1 MVIVLELE
9 SPFLGFSGRRWRKKE
24 KIKIEIQVKLVK
36 EYSIVEM
43 NGMGE
48 IYAREIALVMQRK
61 NFGENILDVITN
73 RKKQGETSFSSFS
86 SRVSATFPD
95 ARSGSLRIGQIYTM
109 PLKDEVPV
117 QLLLHD
123 SLSRNPF
130 SPFFLLQTSFYQNST
145 TPILAPLSPL
155 GSYERAL
162 QDKCGLG
169 EWWSL
174 LGSSLK
180 VEDYFGAVK

>member
-1 MVIVLELE
+1 MVIILELE
-9 SPFLGFSGRRWRKKE
+9 SPFLGFSGRRWRKKG

-43 NGMGE
+43 SGMGE
-48 IYAREIALVMQRK
+48 IDARETALVMQRK
-61 NFGENILDVITN
+61 NFGENILDIQVKLVKEYSIVEMS
-73 RKKQGETSFSSFS
+73 GMGDS
-86 SRVSATFPD
+86 FPD
-95 ARSGSLRIGQIYTM
+95 ARSGSLRIGQIYNK

-130 SPFFLLQTSFYQNST
+130 SPFFLLQTSFYHNFHST
-145 TPILAPLSPL
+145 TPILAPFSPL
-155 GSYERAL
+155 GLHERAL

-174 LGSSLK
+174 LGMLI
-180 VEDYFGAVK
+180 ER